1 MADPPADST
10 ETLAADTAA
19 PFTTEPVLSRL
30 GRRLELEEDSRV
42 LEFRVRGPSAAVQL
56 ARDIG
61 CRITVADA
69 SSEVLDRVQLEADAA
84 GVLKRLTLLPLNGQA
99 PALPEAAFELAIAGQ
114 RVSALGPLAAQ
125 LRPTLLPSR
134 GRLVAVVAARVGV
147 ARRDLAAWEQA
158 LGGPLRSPQAEL
170 AELMRGGF
178 EPEWAEALSE
188 PELVQL
194 YGAGPASAAEEAALV
209 AVGPSGL
216 SFLLVVGRRRE
227 PDEVPPVARD
237 RG

>member
-10 ETLAADTAA
+10 ETQAADAAA

-30 GRRLELEEDSRV
+30 GRRLELEEDARV
-42 LEFRVRGPSAAVQL
+42 LEFRLSGPSAAVQL

-61 CRITVADA
+61 CRVTVADA
-69 SSEVLDRVQLEADAA
+69 SLEVLERVRLEAEAA
-84 GVLKRLTLLPLNGQA
+84 GVLKQLTLLPLNGT
-99 PALPEAAFELAIAGQ
+99 PPSLPEAAFDLAIAGQ
-114 RVSALGPLAAQ
+114 RVSALGPLATQ
-125 LRPTLLPSR
+125 LRPSLFPGR

-147 ARRDLAAWEQA
+147 ARRDLTAWEQA

-170 AELMRGGF
+170 AELMRAGF

-188 PELVQL
+188 AELVQR
-194 YGAGPASAAEEAALV
+194 YGAAPASAAEEAALMD
-209 AVGPSGL
+209 VGPSGL
-216 SFLLVVGRRRE
+216 SFLLVAGRRRE
-227 PDEVPPVARD
+227 PDEVPPPARD